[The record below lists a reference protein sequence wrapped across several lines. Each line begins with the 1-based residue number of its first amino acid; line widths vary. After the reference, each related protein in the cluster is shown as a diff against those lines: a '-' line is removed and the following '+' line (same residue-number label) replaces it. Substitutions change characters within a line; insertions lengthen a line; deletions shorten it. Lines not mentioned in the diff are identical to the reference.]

1 MRRRSGYP
9 ELIAAGLIWGSI
21 GVVVKQ
27 LTVPAP
33 AIVFFRLGIGAV
45 VVVAWFAARGRL
57 AALRLGP
64 RRGTM
69 VLLGVV
75 LAVHW
80 VLLFEAFKRLD
91 VATTILVVYL
101 GPVLIALGAPL
112 VVAERIERRTIGAL
126 ALSVGGIALIA
137 LPGIGDLDAVGL
149 GLALLAAVGFAVLV
163 LYGKVMTEHYEPP
176 ALVAWQLGIAAIVC
190 SPGVLGTTPGEV
202 ARAWPGLLLLG
213 VAETG
218 IAGILYFRALRA
230 VKAQHVGILA
240 YLEPVSAVFYAWAFL
255 GEVPAGLTLA
265 GGALIVVAGVSIVL
279 RRAPAVEAGA
289 GALPEPVA
297 VREATA

>member
-1 MRRRSGYP
+1 MRARSGYP

-57 AALRLGP
+57 SALRLGP
-64 RRGTM
+64 RKGM
-69 VLLGVV
+69 LVMLGAV

-91 VATTILVVYL
+91 VATTVLVVYL

-112 VVAERIERRTIGAL
+112 VVGERIERRTIGAL
-126 ALSVGGIALIA
+126 GLSVAGIALIA
-137 LPGIGDLDAVGL
+137 LPDAGDLDAVGL
-149 GLALLAAVGFAVLV
+149 GLALAAAVGFAVLV
-163 LYGKVMTEHYEPP
+163 LYGKVLTAHYEPP
-176 ALVAWQLGIAAIVC
+176 ALVAWQLGIAALVC
-190 SPGVLGTTPGEV
+190 LPGVFGTTPGEV
-202 ARAWPGLLLLG
+202 ARAWPGLFLLG
-213 VAETG
+213 ALETG
-218 IAGILYFRALRA
+218 FAGILYFRALRV

-240 YLEPVSAVFYAWAFL
+240 YLEPASAILYAWGFL
-255 GEVPAGLTLA
+255 GEEPAALTLA
-265 GGALIVVAGVSIVL
+265 GGALVIVAGVSIVL
-279 RRAPAVEAGA
+279 RHAPGVEPPAA
-289 GALPEPVA
+289 AFPEPVP
-297 VREATA
+297 EATA